1 MLGVVIVLAG
11 TARGTPTPT
20 VAGGATRAFDIPAAT
35 AESTLRIFAEQA
47 DTQFVYSA
55 DKVEGVR
62 TNALKGNYA
71 PREALAHLVSGTELF
86 VVQDE
91 RTGALAVDRI
101 RPPQTKMTK
110 K

>member
-1 MLGVVIVLAG
+1 
-11 TARGTPTPT
+11 
-20 VAGGATRAFDIPAAT
+20 
-35 AESTLRIFAEQA
+35 
-47 DTQFVYSA
+47 
-55 DKVEGVR
+55 VR

-101 RPPQTKMTK
+101 RPPAIPSPPPQTKMTK